1 MARGK
6 FITESTR
13 DKAMELIVRG
23 KSREEVCEKLCFSS
37 STFAQIVYGAY
48 GRHYGPLGRVKV
60 EIPEAQQAAA
70 QPSLEY
76 PEQLGFVIQDPNI
89 ENKMAKLEER
99 MANIERIMKGVQKT
113 WR

>member
-23 KSREEVCEKLCFSS
+23 KTREEVCEKLGFSS

-48 GRHYGPLGRVKV
+48 GRHYGPLGRVKEL
-60 EIPEAQQAAA
+60 EIPEVQQQAA
-70 QPSLEY
+70 QPRLEY
-76 PEQLGFVIQDPNI
+76 PEQLGFVIPDPNVD
-89 ENKMAKLEER
+89 NKISRLEDR
-99 MANIERIMKGVQKT
+99 VANIERILKGVQT